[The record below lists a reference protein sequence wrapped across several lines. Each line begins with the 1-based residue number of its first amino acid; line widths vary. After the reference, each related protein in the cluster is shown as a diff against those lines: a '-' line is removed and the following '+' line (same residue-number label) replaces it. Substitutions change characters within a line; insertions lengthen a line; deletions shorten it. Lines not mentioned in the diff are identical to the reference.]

1 MTINTKKPETPEEK
15 AHELMRRELW
25 MKTAISA
32 AHENSSNDYKIIQ
45 TAKVVL
51 EAFDSKFPQPI

>member
-1 MTINTKKPETPEEK
+1 MKINTKKPETQEEK

-32 AHENSSNDYKIIQ
+32 AHENSGDDYKILQ
-45 TAKVVL
+45 TAKRVL
-51 EAFDSKFPQPI
+51 EAFDQTFPEHI